1 MMEALILWGCVIWI
15 VPLMYVLL
23 RNEAK
28 WKKNIVVG
36 ATLPYEARQDPEV
49 EEALRRYRR
58 QLGWMS
64 VLLLLA
70 AVPCMFIPHF
80 SAQFIVWSFWLIL
93 AVVLLQ
99 IPFVRTNKV
108 LRRIKEKRGWRQRPS
123 AQTVSD
129 LTAAAV
135 PMKWLSPRWFLLPLV
150 LSLIPMV
157 LDRELW
163 VLWLIDAALVVFCY
177 VGYRWL
183 FRLRAE
189 VVDGNTDRTVALTH
203 LRRYNWGK
211 TWLWIAWATGC
222 FNLGLCLTLEWFW
235 AAMAVTLVYGVVV
248 VAATIGIE
256 FRVRRAQERL
266 TADSGRDFYVDED
279 DQWIWGMFYYNPND
293 KRLVVNNRTGVNTT
307 FNLAKRGAQ
316 IFMGLTVLVLLALPL
331 VGVWLMGMEKAPVE
345 LVVTEEAV
353 TASHYGS
360 AFTVDREDIASLEVL
375 EELPEIRRVAGTGL
389 PSAQTGTFRSED
401 WGTFTCC
408 VDPRQGPWLLI
419 ETVDGRLFLF
429 NATDPAATEAAL
441 AEIGSTSF
449 S

>member
-1 MMEALILWGCVIWI
+1 MIGTLILWGCIIWI

-49 EEALRRYRR
+49 EETLRRYQR

-64 VLLLLA
+64 VLLLLVT
-70 AVPCMFIPHF
+70 VPCMFVPQF
-80 SAQFIVWSFWLIL
+80 SVQFILWSFWLLL
-93 AVVLLQ
+93 AMVLLQ
-99 IPFVRTNKV
+99 IPFVRTNKA
-108 LRRIKEKRGWRQRPS
+108 LRRIKVERGWRRQPS
-123 AQTVSD
+123 AQAVSD

-135 PMKWLSPRWFLLPLV
+135 PMKWLSPWWFLPPLV
-150 LSLIPMV
+150 LSLIPMA

-163 VLWLIDAALVVFCY
+163 VMWLMDAALVAFCY

-189 VVDGNTDRTVALTH
+189 VVDANTDLTVALTH

-235 AAMAVTLVYGVVV
+235 AAMAVTFVYGAVVV
-248 VAATIGIE
+248 VATIGIE

-266 TADSGRDFYVDED
+266 TADSGKDFYVDED

-293 KRLVVNNRTGVNTT
+293 KRLVVNNRTGINTT
-307 FNLAKRGAQ
+307 FNLARRGGPDLYGPYGADAAGSAAGGGVAYARGDHPGGADGDGDSGGGPPQRHGVRGVAVGHRERGAPDGAACLQ
-316 IFMGLTVLVLLALPL
+316 PGSGHRP
-331 VGVWLMGMEKAPVE
+331 GERQQG
-345 LVVTEEAV
+345 AV
-353 TASHYGS
+353 Q
-360 AFTVDREDIASLEVL
+360 E
-375 EELPEIRRVAGTGL
+375 RRV
-389 PSAQTGTFRSED
+389 
-401 WGTFTCC
+401 
-408 VDPRQGPWLLI
+408 GPLHLLH
-419 ETVDGRLFLF
+419 
-429 NATDPAATEAAL
+429 
-441 AEIGSTSF
+441 
-449 S
+449 